1 MKPGFFSVFLL
12 LTKFLHERIMSFSI
26 SFSLKEI
33 PGCPNKEYNL
43 VFKHFHENIRAYPRS
58 KKTALTNDW
67 ESIANWQESEQNEA
81 LRTSLVCPKYS
92 WGGLRELWNEETL
105 QFFSSFKLGNS
116 ISST

>member
-1 MKPGFFSVFLL
+1 MK
-12 LTKFLHERIMSFSI
+12 EAFSI

-58 KKTALTNDW
+58 KKAALTNDW

-81 LRTSLVCPKYS
+81 LTNKFSLS
-92 WGGLRELWNEETL
+92 QIQLGGSEGVVE
-105 QFFSSFKLGNS
+105 
-116 ISST
+116 